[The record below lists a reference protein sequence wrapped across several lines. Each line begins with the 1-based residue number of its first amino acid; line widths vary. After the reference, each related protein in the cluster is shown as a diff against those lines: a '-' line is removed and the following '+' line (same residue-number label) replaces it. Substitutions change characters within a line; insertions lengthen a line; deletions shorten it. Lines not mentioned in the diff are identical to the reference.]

1 VKEKEEQLARRQ
13 FITTP
18 IYYVNDQPHIGHA
31 YTTIVADVLT
41 RYSRLKG
48 VQTFFLT
55 GTDEHG
61 GKVLESAQ
69 KANLAPQ
76 KFCNINSGF
85 FKEAWENLK
94 IEYDYFVRTTDQ
106 RHENAVKDFLEK
118 LYKSRTEKG
127 EPVIYKGEY
136 QGLYCTG
143 CEKFIT
149 ERELVNG
156 LCPDH
161 QRKPEVLSEKN
172 YFFRLSAYLPQVRE
186 LILKGKIEI
195 LPQERK
201 KEVLGLFK
209 QKLEDF
215 SISRE
220 RVTWGITLPFDP
232 EQKTYVWVEALQN
245 YISAIGYGD
254 DQKQFD
260 MWWRKGRILHLMAK
274 DILKFHCIFWPA
286 MLLAA
291 GEKPPEV
298 IFLHGFFTVN
308 GRRMSKTLGN
318 VIDPNLMVKD
328 FGVDGTR
335 YLLLT
340 QFPLGQ
346 DGDIQ
351 ERRFSEKYNS
361 DLANDLGNL
370 VSRVLKM
377 VQSYC
382 GGKIPQAQEYAEED
396 ENLKKIALDAVKNT
410 LDEIENLNLNNGI
423 DSVMKLVRATNKYV
437 EDSAPWNLA
446 KKKDQSRLDTALY
459 TACESLR
466 IISFLFYPLLP
477 EKSKKIRSLLG
488 SEDDPKKLSLE
499 IEGSWGVLKAGT
511 KVGSPESLFPRIT
524 KETKLTPEK
533 KEGTQE
539 LSIEEFAKS
548 DLRVAEV
555 IQAERVVGTDKLL
568 KLKIEIGSE
577 QRQIV
582 AGIAQEYPPENLL
595 GKKIIVITNLKPV
608 TIRGVESHGMLL
620 AAQDKKNLSLV
631 TVDKDIEPGTKIT

>member
-1 VKEKEEQLARRQ
+1 LAQRK

-18 IYYVNDQPHIGHA
+18 IYYINDRPHIGHA

-48 VQTFFLT
+48 METFFLT

-61 GKVLESAQ
+61 IHNLEAAQ
-69 KANLAPQ
+69 KANLDPQ
-76 KFCNINSGF
+76 KFCDMNSAL
-85 FKEAWENLK
+85 FKKAWKNLK
-94 IEYDYFVRTTDQ
+94 IEYDYFVRTTDT
-106 RHENAVKDFLEK
+106 RHEEAVKNFLER
-118 LYKSRTEKG
+118 LYQSKTDKG

-136 QGLYCTG
+136 KGLYCRG

-149 ERELVNG
+149 EKELVNG

-161 QRKPEVLSEKN
+161 QRKPEELSEKN
-172 YFFRLSAYLPQVRE
+172 YFFRLSAYLPQVKE
-186 LILKGKIEI
+186 LILKDKIKI
-195 LPQERK
+195 LPQERR

-220 RVTWGITLPFDP
+220 KVTWGIPLPFDQK
-232 EQKTYVWVEALQN
+232 QKTYVWVEALQN

-254 DQKQFD
+254 NQKEFD
-260 MWWRKGRILHLMAK
+260 TWWRKASILHLMAK

-286 MLLAA
+286 LLLAA

-308 GRRMSKTLGN
+308 KQRMSKTLGN
-318 VIDPNLMVKD
+318 VIDPNQMVKD

-351 ERRFSEKYNS
+351 EKRFTEKFNS

-377 VQSYC
+377 VKSYC
-382 GGKIPQAQEYAEED
+382 GGKIPQPEKYIQED
-396 ENLKKIALDAVKNT
+396 ENLKNIAIETVKNT
-410 LDEIENLNLNNGI
+410 FYEIEKLNLNTGI
-423 DSVMKLVRATNKYV
+423 DAILKLVRSTNKYV
-437 EDSAPWNLA
+437 EESAPWNLA
-446 KKKDQSRLDTALY
+446 KQKNQSRLNTVLY
-459 TACESLR
+459 SLR

-477 EKSKKIRSLLG
+477 EKSRRIRKLLG
-488 SEDDPKKLSLE
+488 IDDDPKNLSLE
-499 IEGSWGVLKAGT
+499 NEGRWTILKPGT
-511 KVGSPESLFPRIT
+511 KAQSPESLFPRIT
-524 KETKLTPEK
+524 KEIKLAPEK
-533 KEGTQE
+533 KEAPEG
-539 LSIEEFAKS
+539 LPIEEFAKL

-555 IQAERVVGTDKLL
+555 IQAERVPGTDKLL
-568 KLKIEIGSE
+568 KLKINIGTE

-582 AGIAQEYPPENLL
+582 AGIAQEYPPEKLS
-595 GKKIIVITNLKPV
+595 GKKIIVVTNLKPV
-608 TIRGVESHGMLL
+608 KLRGVDSHGMLL
-620 AAQDKKNLSLV
+620 AAEDKKSLALL
-631 TVDKDIEPGTKIT
+631 TLDKDIEPGTRIS

>member
-1 VKEKEEQLARRQ
+1 MAQKQ

-18 IYYVNDQPHIGHA
+18 IYYINDRPHIGHA

-48 VQTFFLT
+48 VETFFLT

-61 GKVLESAQ
+61 GKVMESAQ
-69 KANLAPQ
+69 KANLPPL
-76 KFCNINSGF
+76 KFCDTNSGF
-85 FKEAWENLK
+85 FKEAWKNLK
-94 IEYDYFVRTTDQ
+94 IEYDYFIRTTDQ
-106 RHENAVKDFLEK
+106 RHENAVGEFLNR
-118 LYKSRTEKG
+118 LYKSKTEKG

-136 QGLYCTG
+136 KGLYCTG

-149 ERELVNG
+149 ERDLVNG

-172 YFFRLSAYLPQVRE
+172 YFFRLSAYLPQVKK
-186 LILKGKIEI
+186 LILKGRIKI
-195 LPQERK
+195 LPPERE

-220 RVTWGITLPFDP
+220 RVTWGITLPFDSG
-232 EQKTYVWVEALQN
+232 QKTYVWVEALQN

-254 DQKQFD
+254 DKKQFD
-260 MWWRKGRILHLMAK
+260 RWWRKGKILHLMAK

-291 GEKPPEV
+291 GEKPPEQ

-308 GRRMSKTLGN
+308 GQRMSKTLGN
-318 VIDPNLMVKD
+318 VIDPNQMVKD
-328 FGVDGTR
+328 FGADATR

-351 ERRFSEKYNS
+351 EKRFSEKYSS

-382 GGKIPQAQEYAEED
+382 GGRVPQPEEYTQTD
-396 ENLKKIALDAVKNT
+396 ESLKEIALKTIKNAF
-410 LDEIENLNLNNGI
+410 DEIEKLKVNNGI
-423 DSVMKLVRATNKYV
+423 DSVLTLVKSTNKYV
-437 EDSAPWNLA
+437 EDAAPWNLA
-446 KKKDQSRLDTALY
+446 KKKDESRLNTVLY
-459 TACESLR
+459 SACESLR

-477 EKSKKIRSLLG
+477 EKSKKIRELLG
-488 SEDDPKKLSLE
+488 LEDDPEKLSLAK
-499 IEGSWGVLKAGT
+499 EGSWNVLKAGT
-511 KVGSPESLFPRIT
+511 KVGSPESLFPRIA

-533 KEGTQE
+533 KECSQE
-539 LSIEEFAKS
+539 LSIEEFSKS
-548 DLRVAEV
+548 DLRVARV
-555 IQAERVVGTDKLL
+555 IQAERVPGTDKLVQ
-568 KLKIEIGSE
+568 LKIDIGSE
-577 QRQIV
+577 KRQIV
-582 AGIAQEYPPENLL
+582 AGIAQHYPPETLL
-595 GKKIIVITNLKPV
+595 GKKIIVIANLKPV
-608 TIRGVESHGMLL
+608 KIRGVESHGMLL
-620 AAQDKKNLSLV
+620 AAQDKNDLGLL

>member
-1 VKEKEEQLARRQ
+1 LAQRK

-18 IYYVNDQPHIGHA
+18 IYYINDRPHIGHA

-48 VQTFFLT
+48 VETFFLT

-61 GKVLESAQ
+61 GKVLEAAQ
-69 KANLAPQ
+69 KANLKPQ
-76 KFCNINSGF
+76 EFCDRISTL
-85 FKEAWENLK
+85 FKDAWKNLK
-94 IEYDYFVRTTDQ
+94 IEYDYFVRTTDK
-106 RHENAVKDFLEK
+106 RHEEAVQTFLDK
-118 LYKSRTEKG
+118 LYKSKTQDG
-127 EPVIYKGEY
+127 EPVIYRGEY
-136 QGLYCTG
+136 TGLYCLG

-149 ERELVNG
+149 EKELVNG

-172 YFFRLSAYLPQVRE
+172 YFFRLSAYLPQVQE
-186 LILKGKIEI
+186 LIQKRSIKI
-195 LPQERK
+195 LPLERR

-220 RVTWGITLPFDP
+220 KVTWGIPLPFDP
-232 EQKTYVWVEALQN
+232 KQKTYVWVEALQN

-254 DQKQFD
+254 DQPQFNT
-260 MWWRKGRILHLMAK
+260 WWRKAKILHLMAK
-274 DILKFHCIFWPA
+274 EILKFHCIYWPA

-291 GEKPPEV
+291 GEKPPET

-308 GRRMSKTLGN
+308 GKRMSKTLGN
-318 VIDPNLMVKD
+318 VIDPNLMVKR
-328 FGVDGTR
+328 FGADATR

-351 ERRFSEKYNS
+351 EKRFTEKYNS

-382 GGKIPQAQEYAEED
+382 GGKIPQAEDYDQED
-396 ENLKKIALDAVKNT
+396 DNLKNVALETVKST
-410 LDEIENLNLNNGI
+410 FGDIEELNLNSAFESI
-423 DSVMKLVRATNKYV
+423 LKLVRSTNKYI
-437 EDSAPWNLA
+437 EDSAPWKLA
-446 KKKDQSRLDTALY
+446 KEKNRSRLNAVLY

-466 IISFLFYPLLP
+466 VISFLFYPLLTD
-477 EKSKKIRSLLG
+477 KSKKIRDLLG
-488 SEDDPKKLSLE
+488 LQDNSDKLSLE
-499 IEGSWGVLKAGT
+499 SEGTWNLLKAGA

-524 KETKLTPEK
+524 EEIKLMAEK
-533 KEGTQE
+533 KEGPE
-539 LSIEEFAKS
+539 DLSIEEFARS
-548 DLRVAEV
+548 DLRVAE
-555 IQAERVVGTDKLL
+555 ILEAERVPGTDKLV
-568 KLKIEIGSE
+568 KLKIDIGSE

-582 AGIAQEYPPENLL
+582 AGIAQQYPPETLT
-595 GKKIIVITNLKPV
+595 GKKIIVIVNLRPV
-608 TIRGVESHGMLL
+608 KIRGVESHGMLL
-620 AAQDKKNLSLV
+620 AAQDKNDLGLV
-631 TVDKDIEPGTKIT
+631 TVDKDIEAGTKIS

>member
-1 VKEKEEQLARRQ
+1 
-13 FITTP
+13 
-18 IYYVNDQPHIGHA
+18 
-31 YTTIVADVLT
+31 VADVLT

-48 VQTFFLT
+48 VETFFLT

-61 GKVLESAQ
+61 GKVLEAAQ
-69 KANLAPQ
+69 KANLKPQ
-76 KFCNINSGF
+76 EFCDRVSSL
-85 FKEAWENLK
+85 FKDAWKNLK
-94 IEYDYFVRTTDQ
+94 IEYDYFVRTTDK
-106 RHENAVKDFLEK
+106 RHEEAVQSFLDK
-118 LYKSRTEKG
+118 LCKSKTQNG
-127 EPVIYKGEY
+127 ELVIYRGEY
-136 QGLYCTG
+136 KGLYCLG

-149 ERELVNG
+149 EKELVNG

-161 QRKPEVLSEKN
+161 QRRPEVLSEKN
-172 YFFRLSAYLPQVRE
+172 YFFRLSAYLPQVQE
-186 LILKGKIEI
+186 LIRKDEIKI
-195 LPQERK
+195 LPEERK

-220 RVTWGITLPFDP
+220 KVTWGITLPFDP
-232 EQKTYVWVEALQN
+232 GQKTYVWVEALQN

-254 DQKQFD
+254 DPKEFD
-260 MWWRKGRILHLMAK
+260 RWWRKATILHLMAK

-298 IFLHGFFTVN
+298 ILLHGFFTVN
-308 GRRMSKTLGN
+308 GQRMSKTLGN
-318 VIDPNLMVKD
+318 VIDPNQMVKD
-328 FGVDGTR
+328 FGVDATR
-335 YLLLT
+335 YLLLN

-351 ERRFSEKYNS
+351 EKRFAEKYNS

-370 VSRVLKM
+370 VSRVLTM

-382 GGKIPQAQEYAEED
+382 GGNIPPAKEHCGED
-396 ENLKKIALDAVKNT
+396 ETLRKIALQTVTNT
-410 LDEIENLNLNNGI
+410 FDQIENLNLNNAF
-423 DSVMKLVRATNKYV
+423 DSIMKLVRSTNKYV
-437 EDSAPWNLA
+437 EDAAPWNLA
-446 KKKDQSRLDTALY
+446 KAKNESRLNTVLY

-477 EKSKKIRSLLG
+477 EKSKKIRKLLG

-499 IEGSWGVLKAGT
+499 IEGRWSVLKPGT

-524 KETKLTPEK
+524 EEIKLAPEK
-533 KEGTQE
+533 KEAPEE
-539 LSIEEFAKS
+539 LSIEEFSKS

-555 IQAERVVGTDKLL
+555 IQAERVPGTDKLV
-568 KLKIEIGSE
+568 KLKINIGSE

-582 AGIAQEYPPENLL
+582 AGIAQEYSPEDLM

-608 TIRGVESHGMLL
+608 KIRGVESHGMLL
-620 AAQDKKNLSLV
+620 AAQDKKSLSLL
-631 TVDKDIEPGTKIT
+631 TVDKNVEPGTKIS

>member
-1 VKEKEEQLARRQ
+1 MAQRQ

-48 VQTFFLT
+48 VETFFLT

-61 GKVLESAQ
+61 AHVFEAAQ
-69 KANLAPQ
+69 KANLDPQ
-76 KFCNINSGF
+76 KFCDNISDV
-85 FKEAWENLK
+85 FKAAWKNLL
-94 IEYDYFVRTTDQ
+94 IEYDYFVRTTDK
-106 RHENAVKDFLEK
+106 RHEKAVHGFLTKLHKSKTKD
-118 LYKSRTEKG
+118 G

-136 QGLYCTG
+136 KGLYCVG

-149 ERELVNG
+149 EKELVDG

-172 YFFRLSAYLPQVRE
+172 YFFRLSAYLDQVKE
-186 LILKGKIEI
+186 LILKDGIKI
-195 LPQERK
+195 LPDERK

-209 QKLEDF
+209 QELEDF

-232 EQKTYVWVEALQN
+232 KQKTYVWVEALQN

-254 DQKQFD
+254 DQRQFD
-260 MWWRKGRILHLMAK
+260 TWWRKAKILHLMAK

-291 GEKPPEV
+291 GEKPPEM

-308 GRRMSKTLGN
+308 ARRMSKTLGN
-318 VIDPNLMVKD
+318 VIDPNQMVKR
-328 FGVDGTR
+328 FGSDATR
-335 YLLLT
+335 YLLST

-351 ERRFSEKYNS
+351 EKRFSEKYNS

-370 VSRVLKM
+370 VSRVMKM

-382 GGKIPQAQEYAEED
+382 GGKVPQPKEYARED
-396 ENLKKIALDAVKNT
+396 ESLRQTALDTVKNT
-410 LDEIENLNLNNGI
+410 FDEIKKINLNNGI
-423 DSVMKLVRATNKYV
+423 DSVLKLVKATNKYI
-437 EDSAPWNLA
+437 EDAAPWNLA
-446 KKKDQSRLDTALY
+446 KKKDEFRLNTVLY

-477 EKSKKIRSLLG
+477 EKSKRIRKLLG
-488 SEDDPKKLSLE
+488 SEDDPKRFSLE
-499 IEGSWGVLKAGT
+499 KEGNWNVLKPGT

-524 KETKLTPEK
+524 KEIKLAPEK
-533 KEGTQE
+533 KEAPEE
-539 LSIEEFAKS
+539 LSIEEFSKL
-548 DLRVAEV
+548 DLKVAQV
-555 IQAERVVGTDKLL
+555 IQAEKVPGTDKLI
-568 KLKIEIGSE
+568 KMKINIGSE

-582 AGIAQEYPPENLL
+582 AGIAQQYPPEKLT
-595 GKKIIVITNLKPV
+595 GKRIIVVTNLKPV
-608 TIRGVESHGMLL
+608 KIKGIESRGMLL
-620 AAQDKKNLSLV
+620 AAEDGKNLSIL
-631 TVDKDIEPGTKIT
+631 TLDKEIEPGTKIT

>member
-1 VKEKEEQLARRQ
+1 M
-13 FITTP
+13 
-18 IYYVNDQPHIGHA
+18 
-31 YTTIVADVLT
+31 ADVLT

-48 VQTFFLT
+48 TETFFLT

-61 GKVLESAQ
+61 GKVFEAAQ
-69 KANLAPQ
+69 KADLDPQRFCDTIASLFKDAWKNL
-76 KFCNINSGF
+76 S
-85 FKEAWENLK
+85 
-94 IEYDYFVRTTDQ
+94 IEHDYFVRTTDK
-106 RHENAVKDFLEK
+106 RHEEAVRSFLNK
-118 LYKSRTEKG
+118 LYESKTEDG

-136 QGLYCTG
+136 KGLYCLG

-149 ERELVNG
+149 EKELVNG

-161 QRKPEVLSEKN
+161 QRKPEVLLEKN
-172 YFFRLSAYLPQVRE
+172 YFFRLSAYLPQVQE
-186 LILKGKIEI
+186 LIRKDEIKI
-195 LPQERK
+195 LPRERK

-220 RVTWGITLPFDP
+220 KVTWGIVLPFDP

-254 DQKQFD
+254 DQRQFD
-260 MWWRKGRILHLMAK
+260 TWWRKGTILHLMAK

-308 GRRMSKTLGN
+308 GQRMSKTLGN
-318 VIDPNLMVKD
+318 VIDPNVMVKR

-351 ERRFSEKYNS
+351 EKRFAEKYNS

-382 GGKIPQAQEYAEED
+382 GGKIPPPEKYIQED
-396 ENLKKIALDAVKNT
+396 QNLKKTALDTVKNT
-410 LDEIENLNLNNGI
+410 FDEIEKLNLNSGFESI
-423 DSVMKLVRATNKYV
+423 MRLVRFTNKYV

-446 KKKDQSRLDTALY
+446 KKENEPRLNTVLY

-477 EKSKKIRSLLG
+477 DKGQRIRKLLG
-488 SEDDPKKLSLE
+488 LEDDPKRLSLE
-499 IEGSWGVLKAGT
+499 VEGRWNVLKPGT
-511 KVGSPESLFPRIT
+511 EVGSPGSLFPRIT

-533 KEGTQE
+533 KESPEE

-555 IQAERVVGTDKLL
+555 IEAERVSGTDKLA
-568 KLKIEIGSE
+568 KLKIDIGSE

-582 AGIAQEYPPENLL
+582 AGIAQEYSPEALL

-608 TIRGVESHGMLL
+608 KIRGVESHGMLL
-620 AAQDKKNLSLV
+620 AAADKKNLSLL
-631 TVDKDIEPGTKIT
+631 TVDKDIEPGTRIS